1 MASSNRLWAEI
12 KSDFATLANERITV
26 NGDTSKDSLREIHR
40 PAAIESRTRDL
51 KTIHS
56 NPITLKKY
64 FLHGRL
70 LNPKKIDVQLI
81 PTTKSSEYED
91 LFKAAT
97 TFWSVP
103 ISRGYGRRMR
113 FVVLDSYH
121 NSLIG
126 IIGLMDPVFNL
137 SARDKWIGWSLK
149 QKYKRL
155 RSVMDCYVL
164 GAVPPYNAILGG
176 KLVASL
182 AFSSELRQ
190 HFYRKYHGTVSE
202 ITRTRHDGKLAL
214 LTVTSALGRSSIYN
228 RLSLPWGQ
236 KYQSIGYTRGYGVFH
251 VPNDL
256 FIKIKEALELDDHPY
271 ANGYKFGQGPSW
283 KLRVLRYAMERVGFG
298 YLLNHGIRRE
308 VFAIE
313 LGHNTRRFL
322 NGESNRHLGYTSSA
336 AEIASFWKE
345 RWAVP
350 RALKDETYLSIDAAE
365 MFLTRISETL
375 APDDLQV
382 SPNGSTNSGQPLS
395 HAKGLSNAHN

>member
-1 MASSNRLWAEI
+1 MASSKKLWSEI
-12 KSDFATLANERITV
+12 KSDFASLANQRIAI
-26 NGDTSKDSLREIHR
+26 NEGTSKDSLREIHK

-56 NPITLKKY
+56 NPVSLKKY
-64 FLHGRL
+64 FLAGRL
-70 LNPKKIDVQLI
+70 LNPKKIDPQLI
-81 PTTKSSEYED
+81 PTTKADDYED

-113 FVVLDSYH
+113 FVVLDRYH
-121 NSLIG
+121 NALIG
-126 IIGLMDPVFNL
+126 ILGLMDPVFNL
-137 SARDKWIGWSLK
+137 SARDKWIGWDLN

-182 AFSSELRQ
+182 AFSKELRH
-190 HFYRKYHGTVSE
+190 HFYRKYHGTRSE
-202 ITRTRHDGKLAL
+202 IARVKHDGKLAL

-228 RLSLPWGQ
+228 RLSLPSGQ
-236 KYQSIGYTRGYGVFH
+236 TYQSIGYTSGFGVFH
-251 VPNDL
+251 VSNEL
-256 FIKIKEALELDDHPY
+256 FLKIREALELDDHPY

-308 VFAIE
+308 VFAME
-313 LGHNTRRFL
+313 LGHNTKRFL
-322 NGESNRHLGYTSSA
+322 NGESKRHLGYTTSA
-336 AEIASFWKE
+336 SDIASYWID
-345 RWAVP
+345 RWAIP
-350 RALKDETYLSIDAAE
+350 RASRDQSFLRIDSGSLFLERLSSVI
-365 MFLTRISETL
+365 
-375 APDDLQV
+375 
-382 SPNGSTNSGQPLS
+382 GSTKRSLPAHSSESRQLNETERVD
-395 HAKGLSNAHN
+395 NAYK